1 MMRACDMLLM
11 LVMFILWQAMPSP

>member
-11 LVMFILWQAMPSP
+11 LVIFILWQAMPSP